1 MKYSKYIL
9 FLFSLFMIAQASA
22 QSRKAGPINSGFVF
36 IDGKYIEPPY
46 TVKRKGMT
54 VYLNDIQ
61 IMQEQKVL
69 TKKDFLLPKKQW
81 Q

>member
-1 MKYSKYIL
+1 
-9 FLFSLFMIAQASA
+9 MIAQASA